1 MRKISQL
8 GGAVAP
14 GLASA
19 ACLLMLPG
27 LGLAATDGSAAR
39 VTVAVGDA
47 ESAGSPLDPRG
58 SLAEGADL
66 DTGDEGGCSL
76 LLDEDAL
83 MELCAGTNLR
93 LARKGGDPNGPRVVE
108 LDRGE
113 VRMVVEP
120 RLGAERIEVHTPAA
134 IATILG
140 TILHVS
146 VDALGVT
153 TVTSSAARVMV
164 ESATAGVSGATT
176 ISAGERVVVEP
187 GQSPSPARRLDPEEL
202 AALGG
207 CLIDFHEATL
217 AYDRRNRADA
227 ALDNAINEAIADVG
241 RVDVALGLDPGLQ
254 PQRPIDD
261 LANLIERP
269 GPAEPFRPPAEDQV
283 STGAADEAI
292 AEILSNNGGVL
303 PPCCQ
308 PPSSGFGGGGL
319 EPGEI
324 PGAGGIPGAGQVP

>member
-1 MRKISQL
+1 MRKIRQL
-8 GGAVAP
+8 GRALAP
-14 GLASA
+14 GLAGA
-19 ACLLMLPG
+19 ACLLLLPD
-27 LGLAATDGSAAR
+27 LGMAATDATAAR
-39 VTVAVGDA
+39 VTSAVGKT
-47 ESAGSPLDPRG
+47 ESEGAPLDPHG
-58 SLAEGADL
+58 SLPEGADVE
-66 DTGDEGGCSL
+66 TGDEGGCSL
-76 LLDEDAL
+76 LLDEDAV

-93 LARKGGDPNGPRVVE
+93 ITRKGGDPKGPRVVE

-120 RLGAERIEVHTPAA
+120 RLGTERIEVHTPAA

-153 TVTSSAARVMV
+153 AVTSSAARVMV
-164 ESATAGVSGATT
+164 ESSTAGVSGSTT

-187 GQSPSPARRLDPEEL
+187 GQSPSAAKRLDPEQL

-227 ALDNAINEAIADVG
+227 ALDDAINEAIADVG
-241 RVDVALGLDPGLQ
+241 RVDVALGLDPGID

-261 LANLIERP
+261 LATLIDRP
-269 GPAEPFRPPAEDQV
+269 GPPDPFRPDAEDPI
-283 STGAADEAI
+283 STGAGNEAI
-292 AEILSNNGGVL
+292 EEIFSD
-303 PPCCQ
+303 
-308 PPSSGFGGGGL
+308 FGGGGL
-319 EPGEI
+319 EDGEFPGGGS
-324 PGAGGIPGAGQVP
+324 PGDPIQ

>member
-1 MRKISQL
+1 
-8 GGAVAP
+8 
-14 GLASA
+14 
-19 ACLLMLPG
+19 LLLLPG
-27 LGLAATDGSAAR
+27 SGVAASDGFAAR
-39 VTVAVGDA
+39 VTAAVGDA

-58 SLAEGADL
+58 NLAEGADVE
-66 DTGDEGGCSL
+66 TGDEGGCSL
-76 LLDEDAL
+76 LMDEDAL

-93 LARKGGDPNGPRVVE
+93 ITRKGGDPKGPRVVE

-164 ESATAGVSGATT
+164 ESATGGVSGTTT
-176 ISAGERVVVEP
+176 ISAGEAVVVEP
-187 GQSPSPARRLDPEEL
+187 GQSPSPARRLDREEL

-217 AYDRRNRADA
+217 AYDRRIRADA
-227 ALDNAINEAIADVG
+227 ALDIAIDEAIADVG

-254 PQRPIDD
+254 PERPIDD
-261 LANLIERP
+261 LADLIDRP
-269 GPAEPFRPPAEDQV
+269 GPPEPFRPAAQDQI
-283 STGAADEAI
+283 STGAGNEAL
-292 AEILSNNGGVL
+292 AEILSGDGDA
-303 PPCCQ
+303 
-308 PPSSGFGGGGL
+308 GGGGV
-319 EPGEI
+319 ESGPF
-324 PGAGGIPGAGQVP
+324 P